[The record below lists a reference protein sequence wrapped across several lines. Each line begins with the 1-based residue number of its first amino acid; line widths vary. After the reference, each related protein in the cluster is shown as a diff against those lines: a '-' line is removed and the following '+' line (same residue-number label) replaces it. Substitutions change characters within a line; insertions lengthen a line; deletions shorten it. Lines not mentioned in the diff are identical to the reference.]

1 MTDSDSEKH
10 RPPHL
15 DDFLCFALY
24 KAHHAM
30 NRFYK
35 PLLGKLGL
43 TYPQYLV
50 LVALWEQDDQSV
62 GQLGELL
69 HLESNTLTPLLKRLE
84 SAGLVRR
91 RRAANDERQVLV
103 SLMPEGRALK
113 QRSEEV
119 AACLFETIGM
129 TREEIG
135 ALIEDVNGVTGAVVA
150 GRGR

>member
-1 MTDSDSEKH
+1 MTDSHSNKH
-10 RPPHL
+10 RQPHL

-35 PLLGKLGL
+35 PLLGELGL

-50 LVALWEQDDQSV
+50 LVALWERDEQFV

-91 RRAANDERQVLV
+91 RRAANDERVVQV
-103 SLMPEGRALK
+103 SLTPEGRALRQK
-113 QRSEEV
+113 SQDVS
-119 AACLFETIGM
+119 ACLFEAIGM

-135 ALIEDVNGVTGAVVA
+135 ALVDDVNGVTGAVVA

>member
-10 RPPHL
+10 RSPHL

-113 QRSEEV
+113 RKSEDV
-119 AACLFETIGM
+119 AACLFEAIGM

-135 ALIEDVNGVTGAVVA
+135 ALVEDVNGVTGAVVA